1 MLAILFGILITITK
15 STSTPSATPVA
26 SPSAAP
32 TLPTAPPVDYGSL
45 TFETCVSDSS
55 LVGSISVA
63 LSRNAEY
70 NMMKIKIK
78 GTDSAWFAYGFG
90 SQSMQ
95 GTYAIVVNSA
105 GIKEYTLGTHSS
117 YTEGIDNPD
126 DMVMTDAT
134 LITENTWV
142 MTPEDETE
150 DGIRTIT
157 IMRPYAYDTGNDAP
171 NTFDFSDFMNK
182 KVNSLNVISAYGDTN
197 AFEYHGINNRGSGS
211 IT

>member
-78 GTDSAWFAYGFG
+78 GTDAAWFAYGFG

-105 GIKEYTLGTHSS
+105 GIKEYTIGTHSK
-117 YTEGIDNPD
+117 YKECIYNQYYI
-126 DMVMTDAT
+126 
-134 LITENTWV
+134 LITYKTKINKNTK
-142 MTPEDETE
+142 
-150 DGIRTIT
+150 
-157 IMRPYAYDTGNDAP
+157 
-171 NTFDFSDFMNK
+171 S
-182 KVNSLNVISAYGDTN
+182 
-197 AFEYHGINNRGSGS
+197 
-211 IT
+211 